1 MAAGRKSDGFGNRL
15 REARE
20 RRGISLRQIAN
31 ATKISMST
39 LEALE
44 RNDLSRLP
52 GGIFSRAFVRS
63 YAIEVGLDPDKTI
76 NDFIAQLP
84 TDPVTAGHPASEPS
98 DDYDAHE
105 SNRKTATAFVRL
117 IAISVPIVAAVLYFG
132 SRVGRAPEAE
142 SPASS
147 RAASERP
154 PESPPASSVLSS
166 PDVAPPAAAEGV
178 VPPATRQAKPEPA
191 KPEPARPAPATPAP
205 ATPAPAAL
213 EPATPPIDPPAR
225 GSEPVSATI
234 ERMTVSLVATGPCW
248 VLAIADGETAVA
260 RELQAGDRVSF
271 DVERDVVLTAGDPA
285 ALEMT
290 LNGAGARPLGGAGR
304 SVTVRMTPS
313 NFKQYLATP

>member
-1 MAAGRKSDGFGNRL
+1 MAAGRKSDGFGSRL

-20 RRGISLRQIAN
+20 RRGMSLRQIAN
-31 ATKISMST
+31 ATKISVSA

-76 NDFIAQLP
+76 DDFVAQLP
-84 TDPVTAGHPASEPS
+84 SDPVSGGLRTSEPT
-98 DDYDAHE
+98 DEYDAHE

-132 SRVGRAPEAE
+132 SRVGRAPEAD
-142 SPASS
+142 SSASS

-166 PDVAPPAAAEGV
+166 PDAAAPAPSAAAGGVAPAP
-178 VPPATRQAKPEPA
+178 RQAKPEPA
-191 KPEPARPAPATPAP
+191 KPEPAKPAPVL
-205 ATPAPAAL
+205 PAPAAL
-213 EPATPPIDPPAR
+213 EPATPPIDPPAP
-225 GSEPVSATI
+225 GSEPASATT

-271 DVERDVVLTAGDPA
+271 DAERDVVLTAGDPA
-285 ALEMT
+285 ALQMT